1 MKKVEIRNITAEIR
15 QIEEGSRKI
24 TGLAIP
30 VESVSELLYGEFY
43 ETISRDAVTE
53 ELISNNDI
61 KLYVNHDES
70 QGTFARS
77 KYGEGSM
84 RLFIT
89 DRGLEFETE
98 LPNTAWGD
106 MLLEGIK
113 RGDYDAVSFAFVPDG
128 EEWQTNPD
136 GTYNRTI
143 KSISALQEISV
154 LACQP
159 AYEAT
164 EVNLRSL
171 DEYKESEN
179 RKKESENNI
188 NLLLSE
194 LETIIN

>member
-179 RKKESENNI
+179 RKKESENKI